1 MESYD
6 YGNRTGVKRLSWQDF
21 AELSR
26 DLADSVRAFEPD
38 VIVGVAKAGLLPA
51 TAVACALRC
60 ELIPVR
66 ISRRVDD
73 VVVHRTPQ
81 WRVPLTA
88 GLAGKRV
95 AIIDEMAD
103 TGETL
108 RLVAAHTRENGAPR
122 ILTAALVQHSW
133 ADPKPDH
140 AALITDEL
148 IVFPWDS
155 EVLVGSS
162 WQLHP
167 EIAEAVETVESRSGV
182 SARDSEEESGPG
194 SDES

>member
-6 YGNRTGVKRLSWQDF
+6 DGNRTGVRNLSWEEF
-21 AELSR
+21 ARLSR
-26 DLADSVRAFEPD
+26 DLAETVRAFEPD

-95 AIIDEMAD
+95 AVIDEMAD

-108 RLVAAHTRENGAPR
+108 RLVAEHTRENGAPK
-122 ILTAALVQHSW
+122 ILTSVLVQHSW
-133 ADPKPDH
+133 ADPKPDF
-140 AALITDEL
+140 AALHTDEL
-148 IVFPWDS
+148 VVFPWDAK
-155 EVLVGSS
+155 VLVDSQ
-162 WQLHP
+162 WQIHP
-167 EIAEAVETVESRSGV
+167 EIAAAVESLERESTAATTELRP
-182 SARDSEEESGPG
+182 SELRLE
-194 SDES
+194 DD

>member
-6 YGNRTGVKRLSWQDF
+6 YENRTGVRSLSWDDF
-21 AELSR
+21 AKLSR
-26 DLADSVRAFEPD
+26 DLAEDVRAFEPD
-38 VIVGVAKAGLLPA
+38 VVVGVAKAGLLPA

-66 ISRRVDD
+66 ISRRVGD

-95 AIIDEMAD
+95 VVIDEMAD
-103 TGETL
+103 SGETL
-108 RLVAAHTRENGAPR
+108 RLVAEHTRENGAPR

-133 ADPKPDH
+133 ADPSPDLS
-140 AALITDEL
+140 ALVTDDL
-148 IVFPWDS
+148 VVFPWDAK
-155 EVLVGSS
+155 VLVGSR
-162 WQLHP
+162 WEVHP
-167 EIAEAVETVESRSGV
+167 EIAAAVEALEGRSCIPTEELRP
-182 SARDSEEESGPG
+182 SELRDEDS
-194 SDES
+194 

>member
-6 YGNRTGVKRLSWQDF
+6 YQNRTGVRTVDWDDFSRLTRQ
-21 AELSR
+21 LSQ
-26 DLADSVRAFEPD
+26 LVAAFKPD
-38 VIVGVAKAGLLPA
+38 VIVGVAKAGLFPA

-95 AIIDEMAD
+95 AVIDD
-103 TGETL
+103 ISDSGQTL
-108 RLVAAHTRENGAPR
+108 SMVSAHTRENGAPE
-122 ILTAALVQHSW
+122 ILTASLVSHSW
-133 ADPKPDH
+133 SDPSPDVCS
-140 AALITDEL
+140 LVTDDL
-148 IVFPWDS
+148 VVLPWDQQVQDGGRWS
-155 EVLVGSS
+155 
-162 WQLHP
+162 LHP
-167 EIAEAVETVESRSGV
+167 EIAEAVERLEGRGPKTDELRPSD
-182 SARDSEEESGPG
+182 ARDLK
-194 SDES
+194 D